1 MSNITFDKE
10 AKVNLSKEKYEWIR
24 IWCEDTNCDEL
35 PRVALVGDSITEGYY
50 NLVKEALKDI
60 ANVDYIATSY
70 SVVSNIYFETVKNF
84 INDSD
89 YKVVHFNYGL
99 HAHSVPEELYAFC
112 CKELL
117 QFISEKAKTIVA
129 TTTTVLDETLETE
142 NPRWKDKVFERNEK
156 ITQIATEL
164 NLAVND
170 LNFVCKEFDKEKRNT
185 DGVHFVEAGYKEL
198 AKSVVLNILELL

>member
-24 IWCEDTNCDEL
+24 IWCEDTNNEEL
-35 PRVALVGDSITEGYY
+35 PRIALIGDSITEGYY
-50 NLVKEALKDI
+50 NYVKEALRDI
-60 ANVDYIATSY
+60 AKVDYLATSY
-70 SVVSNIYFETVKNF
+70 SVASNIYIETVKNF

-99 HAHSVPEELYAFC
+99 HAYSVPEGLYASC

-117 QFISEKAKTIVA
+117 QFICERAKTIVA
-129 TTTTVLDETLETE
+129 TTTTVLDETLEIE
-142 NPRWKDKVFERNEK
+142 NSRWKGKVFERNEI

-170 LNFVCKEFDKEKRNT
+170 LNSVCKEFDKTKRNT

-198 AKSVVLNILELL
+198 AKSVVLNIKELL